1 MLGSK
6 SKAAGFAGTVPD
18 KAQPGVDTDDHRP
31 IRWGLWVMAAGLGGF
46 LLWACLAPLDAG
58 IVAGASVKVTNNRKT
73 IQHLTGGTVEAIL
86 VQEGQVV
93 KKGQVLIQL
102 NATKAIA
109 EQGVVSAQYIVAK
122 AVEDRLAAERDN
134 LAEVRFVPVLLTRFR
149 DDPRLKAAIALQ
161 QRLFSTR
168 RTALTGEIG
177 ILRENLKAAEEQ
189 LKGLS
194 QVRSWRDEQLQLLT
208 QELRGLRQLAA
219 EGYIPRNRILEL
231 ERNAAELNGALAEDI
246 ANIGRTRNQIAE
258 LKLRILQRQQDYQK
272 ELQSQLTEVQKEA
285 TALADRL
292 WEIDYEVTNTDIRSP
307 IDGVVLGLN
316 VSTVGGVIQP
326 GFHIMDVV
334 PASEPLQVDAMI
346 PVQAIDKMT
355 PGLPVE
361 ITFPA
366 FNHVRTPN
374 IPGRVLTVSADRLV
388 DEASKQ
394 PYYLA
399 QIVVTQEGM
408 KQLGTNH
415 IRAGMPATV
424 TIKTGERT
432 LMSYLLKPMFD
443 RIDAAFKGQ

>member
-1 MLGSK
+1 MPGLKGK
-6 SKAAGFAGTVPD
+6 SSGFAGTVPG
-18 KAQPGVDTDDHRP
+18 KAPSGVDTNDRSP
-31 IRWGLWVMAAGLGGF
+31 MRWGLWVMAAGFGGF

-73 IQHLTGGTVEAIL
+73 IQHLTGGTVDAIL
-86 VQEGQVV
+86 VHEGQAV
-93 KKGQVLIQL
+93 KKGQVLIRL
-102 NATKAIA
+102 NATRAIS
-109 EQGVVSAQYIVAK
+109 ELGVLSAQYIVAK
-122 AVEDRLAAERDN
+122 TVEDRLAAERDSQ
-134 LAEVRFVPVLLTRFR
+134 AEVRFAPALQTRFK
-149 DDPRLKAAIALQ
+149 DDPRLKEAVALQ
-161 QRLFSTR
+161 QRLFTTR

-189 LKGLS
+189 LKGLN
-194 QVRSWRDEQLQLLT
+194 QVRSARDEQRKLLA
-208 QELRGLRQLAA
+208 QELSGLRQLAA
-219 EGYIPRNRILEL
+219 EGYIPHNRLLEL
-231 ERNAAELNGALAEDI
+231 ERNAAELDGALAEDI

-258 LKLRILQRQQDYQK
+258 LKLRILQREQDYQK

-292 WEIDYEVTNTDIRSP
+292 RAIDYEVANTDIRSP

-326 GFHIMDVV
+326 GFHMMDVV
-334 PASEPLQVDAMI
+334 PANEPLQVDAMI
-346 PVQAIDKMT
+346 PVQAIDKMA

-366 FNHVRTPN
+366 FNHARTPN

-408 KQLGTNH
+408 KRLGINH

-443 RIDAAFKGQ
+443 RIDAAFKEQ